1 MPGTTT
7 TTTPSKVRF
16 GLKKLFFAK
25 RNSDGTY
32 ETPWQNPGAEEI
44 AISNGSSS
52 TSVINADDEDFF
64 TKNAAGSRQLDLT
77 VARFA
82 RNFYTKFL
90 GQQIDATTGGLVD
103 SPDDVA
109 STFAVL
115 YETTGDQGSYRSC
128 FFGCTSEIPT
138 MTAATNTS
146 NGITEDAEKASL
158 KATPVKMSDGKKHTV
173 ISLEPGDKGYDT
185 FFSAVPLSK
194 AKASA

>member
-1 MPGTTT
+1 MAETAA

-25 RNSDGTY
+25 RNADGTY
-32 ETPWQNPGAEEI
+32 ETPWQNPGAEEL

-52 TSVINADDEDFF
+52 SSVINADDEDFY
-64 TKNAAGSRQLDLT
+64 TRSSAGSRQLDLT

-82 RNFYTKFL
+82 RDYYTKFL
-90 GQQIDATTGGLVD
+90 GQQIDVTTGGLVD
-103 SPDDVA
+103 SPDDIA

-115 YETTGDQGSYRSC
+115 YETTGDQGGYRGC
-128 FFGCTSEIPT
+128 FFGCTSETPT
-138 MTAATNTS
+138 MTASTNTT

-158 KATPVKMSDGKKHTV
+158 KATPVEMNDGKKHTV
-173 ISLEPGDKGYDT
+173 ISLEPGDKGYDD
-185 FFSAVPLSK
+185 FFKSVPL